1 MVAVTH
7 ATPQAVGAWLD
18 SLSSIYSSADRERFV
33 AAFEMAQ
40 QRVGDARGA
49 DGEPLLARAL
59 GAATLLGAQRF
70 DPDSLTAAL
79 LLGLPSTAQY

>member
-40 QRVGDARGA
+40 QRVGDARGT
-49 DGEPLLARAL
+49 DG
-59 GAATLLGAQRF
+59 
-70 DPDSLTAAL
+70 
-79 LLGLPSTAQY
+79 